1 MIAYKECQHM
11 PESGREIEYKFRQRR
26 IPKRRPS
33 EDNRQYAYRA
43 IREEIL
49 MLDLPPG
56 ERLREVE
63 LATLLCVS
71 RTPVHDAIERLRLD
85 GLADSVPN
93 RGAVVSAL
101 NPENISNCLWLLD
114 IFCCD
119 VISSFFTNKVSK
131 EQIAIL
137 NFLLAHVEE
146 AVKENDSR
154 RYARLIADFFQQF
167 FTLGGQYN
175 LVWTGLSR
183 TYSDIYRLNVLIA
196 ESSGAASSLTYL
208 LRQMTHAL
216 SERKSD
222 KAAFYIRKWLLLTEK
237 LIPQLQEDYPDYWI
251 NTDKDMEREIK

>member
-1 MIAYKECQHM
+1 M
-11 PESGREIEYKFRQRR
+11 PESERKIEYKSRQRR
-26 IPKRRPS
+26 SAKRRPS

-49 MLDLPPG
+49 MLDLAPG

-63 LATLLCVS
+63 LATLLSVS
-71 RTPVHDAIERLRLD
+71 RTPVHDAIERLRLE
-85 GLADSVPN
+85 GLANSVPN
-93 RGAVVSAL
+93 KGAVVCAL
-101 NPENISNCLWLLD
+101 HPESISNCLWLLD

-119 VISSFFTNKVSK
+119 AISSFFTNKVSK
-131 EQIAIL
+131 DQIAIL

-175 LVWTGLSR
+175 LIWSGLSG
-183 TYSDIYRLNVLIA
+183 TYSDIYRMNVLIA
-196 ESSGAASSLTYL
+196 DFSGAASSLTYL

-222 KAAFYIRKWLLLTEK
+222 KAAFYIRKWIQLTEK
-237 LIPQLQEDYPDYWI
+237 LIPQLRKDCPDYWI
-251 NTDKDMEREIK
+251 DYDKDTERELL